1 MINRFCLAN
10 SEYRFG
16 SINAVTDHM
25 YLAYSFY
32 YQTFIIADRGR
43 NETMLKLFKKKEDS
57 KEKPVCNYCNAVFPD
72 KEHLEKHKK
81 IAHAKGR

>member
-1 MINRFCLAN
+1 
-10 SEYRFG
+10 
-16 SINAVTDHM
+16 
-25 YLAYSFY
+25 
-32 YQTFIIADRGR
+32 
-43 NETMLKLFKKKEDS
+43 MLKLFKRKEDS